1 MRKRYEV
8 GKSRGKQ
15 AFNSSTSVETASASS
30 TSLRFVTINRSP
42 TNSRKFSD
50 EPPLKLVNFEQE
62 LARGKDEGHD
72 KRIKLTNISMF
83 PSNHADS
90 CDVPP
95 SRIFVANEPRSK
107 KCHEESTV
115 SPQLVASDDLPI
127 TPKEAYDNPTYA
139 FWSGNRT

>member
-1 MRKRYEV
+1 M
-8 GKSRGKQ
+8 
-15 AFNSSTSVETASASS
+15 
-30 TSLRFVTINRSP
+30 NRSP

-62 LARGKDEGHD
+62 LTRGKDKGHD
-72 KRIKLTNISMF
+72 KCIKLTNISKF

-90 CDVPP
+90 CDVPAAK
-95 SRIFVANEPRSK
+95 ICFANEPQSK

-115 SPQLVASDDLPI
+115 STQLVASDDLPI